1 MKKILSRIFGKKK
14 LNNIGMTLVEV
25 LVAMSI
31 VSIAVVPLLHAFV
44 KVTQFSM
51 KGRMLQ
57 QTSTVAQTV
66 MENCKAFNVDDI
78 QKMMLGVTE
87 NGIVYGP
94 FLKGDYAQYCEYG
107 YDINETTVVTE
118 ELDEK
123 GNLVEKDHIL
133 EVQDYYINNI
143 QLDNQK
149 YGIKFTLTPIFQAK
163 KPIMQ
168 SEKMNPKLDAVFR
181 EESAVVD
188 PVSQQKTMK
197 YYEEMF
203 FEDVAMGHIAK
214 EIQTQSGYT
223 VNFTNI
229 ELFNNFY
236 NKEEYDPNYQ
246 KCKIHRTI
254 TINASNKTITGGVAD
269 VATVTYT
276 YRLEAGSY
284 DFNGITYTWPGMEI
298 DYTVSIYDNSKHAS
312 AGTKLEN
319 VYLFYYPAYKKNV
332 VLFYESDNIM
342 IENQLKDGENPREL
356 NVYLSKQI
364 RENMITDDAKVKESL
379 RQSELDYDV
388 KLNHDGNRVNIYH
401 NFETNLGD
409 MSYDTTG
416 WANSE
421 DVNVHVKVWNG
432 TAEDDEYKV
441 KLFDS
446 LVREEEEELMYRI
459 NLTVYRNPEY
469 TVTEIPGTTNFI
481 YSMTG
486 EEVLHLDGTK
496 IDW

>member
-123 GNLVEKDHIL
+123 GDLVEKDHIL

-168 SEKMNPKLDAVFR
+168 SEKINPKLDAVFR
-181 EESAVVD
+181 EESMIFGVAD
-188 PVSQQKTMK
+188 NRTIS
-197 YYEEMF
+197 YYEAMF
-203 FEDVAMGHIAK
+203 FEDYAMQHIAD
-214 EIQTQSGYT
+214 EIRIQSGNG
-223 VNFTNI
+223 VDFTNS
-229 ELFNNFY
+229 ELYNNFY
-236 NKEEYDPNYQ
+236 NATEYDPNYQ

-254 TINASNKTITGGVAD
+254 TIEASNKSVSGGMAD
-269 VATVTYT
+269 VAKVSYG
-276 YRLEAGSY
+276 YVLEPGSY
-284 DFNGITYTWPGMEI
+284 SINGTTYNWTEFSMSFS
-298 DYTVSIYDNSKHAS
+298 VNVYDNSQHMS
-312 AGTKLEN
+312 EGTHLEN
-319 VYLFYYPAYKKNV
+319 LYLFYYPGYKKNV
-332 VLFYESDNIM
+332 TQFFESDTIRIN
-342 IENQLKDGENPREL
+342 NKLKDGENPREL
-356 NVYLSKQI
+356 NVFLVKQI
-364 RENMITDDAKVKESL
+364 RENMVSADATEKELL

-388 KLNHDGNRVNIYH
+388 KLKHSNNKVNIYH

-409 MSYDTTG
+409 MSYNTTG

-421 DVNVHVKVWNG
+421 DVDIHVKVWNG
-432 TAEDDEYKV
+432 KAEDEEYQI

-446 LVREEEEELMYRI
+446 LVREEEEELMYGI